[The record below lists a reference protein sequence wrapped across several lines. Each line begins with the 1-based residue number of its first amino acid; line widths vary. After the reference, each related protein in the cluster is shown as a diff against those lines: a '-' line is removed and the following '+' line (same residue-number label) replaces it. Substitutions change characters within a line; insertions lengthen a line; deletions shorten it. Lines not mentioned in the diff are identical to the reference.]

1 MKVQEYVR
9 ERGGVVGK
17 GRDTVTEAVV
27 GFAKGC

>member
-17 GRDTVTEAVV
+17 GRDTVMRDVV
-27 GFAKGC
+27 GFAKRC